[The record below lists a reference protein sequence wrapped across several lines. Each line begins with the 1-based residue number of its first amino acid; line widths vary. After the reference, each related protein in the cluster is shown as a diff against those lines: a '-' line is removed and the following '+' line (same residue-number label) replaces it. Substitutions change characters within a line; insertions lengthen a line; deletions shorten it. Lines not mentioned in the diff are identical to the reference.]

1 MPFVICLLEFFRVR
15 GLLKSGAMKEKDK
28 PIWYEVY
35 EAFPPKVEPVFGRSA
50 PDIPVRQILYAEY
63 VIRA

>member
-1 MPFVICLLEFFRVR
+1 
-15 GLLKSGAMKEKDK
+15 MKEKDK

-50 PDIPVRQILYAEY
+50 PDIPVRQILYAED